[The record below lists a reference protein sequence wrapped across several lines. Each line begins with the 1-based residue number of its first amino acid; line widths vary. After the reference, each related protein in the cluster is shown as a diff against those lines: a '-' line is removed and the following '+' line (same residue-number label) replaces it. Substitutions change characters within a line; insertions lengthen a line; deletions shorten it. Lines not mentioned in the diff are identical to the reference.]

1 MNPRVKTVK
10 IESNYQLLLEFSN
23 GEWRLF
29 DVLPYMDKGIFKQL
43 KSKEVFNSI
52 KIADGTVRWINE
64 ADFCPDTLYL
74 ESKPILIN

>member
-1 MNPRVKTVK
+1 
-10 IESNYQLLLEFSN
+10 
-23 GEWRLF
+23 LF
-29 DVLPYMDKGIFKQL
+29 DVLAYMDKGIFKQL

-52 KIADGTVRWINE
+52 KIADGTVQWINE